1 MVNKNEIFRCLEMV
15 PDPELPFLNVIEMGI
30 VRDVQIC
37 DNAFV
42 VEVTPTYSGCPAM
55 KTIELDISKALQD
68 QGYKNFEIKIVL
80 SPAWTTNWLTPT
92 AKYKLEQN
100 GIAPPLAEN
109 MDKKALLNV
118 DRSVACPRCK
128 SNATKMISPFGS
140 TACKALY
147 KCIDCLE
154 PFDYFK
160 CI

>member
-1 MVNKNEIFRCLEMV
+1 MV